1 MSRILKRPMFR
12 RGGSSNEGIMT
23 GLVDRTKHADQPF
36 VTGIGQKAA
45 ELTPELEALLRQYTP
60 KTSLPLGA
68 VGAGLLRGEGFR
80 ESLIKPYLD
89 YTKRDDAREAGIK
102 GGAAKLAIGQALKAP
117 TEKFRILSEDE
128 AKLKLPEGTYN
139 PKVLYQENIK
149 TGKIEGKLFG
159 PKEIIRDA
167 GDPYKIELDKA
178 AGKGDVEK
186 ISSAET
192 NYLQAQ
198 KFDQTIGVLDV
209 MANTPDDELSTGVLG
224 PLKLSATKLL
234 TELGVDVDFQNI
246 PAGELLNAIGGRVA
260 IDALQNFKGAISN
273 KELDFVISINPGLR
287 TSKDGIKLQLALLKR
302 ANDISKRYYS
312 EVVAPFVDKNGG
324 LRGTLDGKSFKQLQM
339 EFYDNN
345 TYLTEEIRNQI
356 ASVQDKVDPE
366 YSKNIVIMN
375 GKRYLVIPSTNEV
388 RELPNVED

>member
-1 MSRILKRPMFR
+1 M
-12 RGGSSNEGIMT
+12 
-23 GLVDRTKHADQPF
+23 
-36 VTGIGQKAA
+36 
-45 ELTPELEALLRQYTP
+45 
-60 KTSLPLGA
+60 
-68 VGAGLLRGEGFR
+68 
-80 ESLIKPYLD
+80 
-89 YTKRDDAREAGIK
+89 
-102 GGAAKLAIGQALKAP
+102 
-117 TEKFRILSEDE
+117 
-128 AKLKLPEGTYN
+128 
-139 PKVLYQENIK
+139 YQENIK
-149 TGKIEGKLFG
+149 TKKIEGKLFG

-246 PAGELLNAIGGRVA
+246 PAGELLNAIGGKVA

-312 EVVAPFVDKNGG
+312 EVIAPFVDKNGG

-345 TYLTEEIRNQI
+345 TYLTEDIRNQI
-356 ASVQDKVDPE
+356 ASVQDQVDPE

>member
-23 GLVDRTKHADQPF
+23 GLVDRKRLENGSEDQTF
-36 VTGIGQKAA
+36 NTSIGQRAS

-149 TGKIEGKLFG
+149 TKKIEGKLFG

-178 AGKGDVEK
+178 AGKGDVK
-186 ISSAET
+186 KFRV
-192 NYLQAQ
+192 Q
-198 KFDQTIGVLDV
+198 KQI
-209 MANTPDDELSTGVLG
+209 
-224 PLKLSATKLL
+224 
-234 TELGVDVDFQNI
+234 I
-246 PAGELLNAIGGRVA
+246 
-260 IDALQNFKGAISN
+260 FKHKNLI
-273 KELDFVISINPGLR
+273 R
-287 TSKDGIKLQLALLKR
+287 QL
-302 ANDISKRYYS
+302 
-312 EVVAPFVDKNGG
+312 VF
-324 LRGTLDGKSFKQLQM
+324 
-339 EFYDNN
+339 
-345 TYLTEEIRNQI
+345 
-356 ASVQDKVDPE
+356 
-366 YSKNIVIMN
+366 
-375 GKRYLVIPSTNEV
+375 
-388 RELPNVED
+388 

>member
-12 RGGSSNEGIMT
+12 RGGSSNEGIMP
-23 GLVDRTKHADQPF
+23 GLVHRKGYQEDGF
-36 VTGIGQKAA
+36 VKKAE
-45 ELTPELEALLRQYTP
+45 ELTPELVALLEKYTP
-60 KTSLPLGA
+60 KTPFPTSPIA
-68 VGAGLLRGEGFR
+68 AGLLRGEGFR

-149 TGKIEGKLFG
+149 TKKIEGKLFG

-246 PAGELLNAIGGRVA
+246 PAGELLNAIGGKVA

-312 EVVAPFVDKNGG
+312 EVIAPFVDKNGG

-345 TYLTEEIRNQI
+345 TYLTEDIRNQI
-356 ASVQDKVDPE
+356 ASVQDQVDPE